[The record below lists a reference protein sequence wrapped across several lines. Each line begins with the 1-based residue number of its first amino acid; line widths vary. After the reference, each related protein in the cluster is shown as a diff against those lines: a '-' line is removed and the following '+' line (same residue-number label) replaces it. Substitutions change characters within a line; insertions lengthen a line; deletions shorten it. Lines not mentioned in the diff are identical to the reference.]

1 MGGMTRFSRWAAIGL
16 AAASCF
22 GQAPK
27 KTTAPVKPATAVK
40 PVAPPS
46 FDKPKFEAFV
56 RHLLLWGPQ
65 IGVAVADPEPS
76 DMPGFRQVKVTGSY
90 QKVSLDEMFY
100 VSEDGQ
106 KIVRG
111 TVYQLGKSPFSA
123 ELAKLK
129 TDLQP
134 SIGTPGAPVVI
145 VLFSD
150 FQCNFCRDEAKQL
163 RANLIKTY
171 PKEVRLY
178 FKDFPIE
185 QLHPWAKPA
194 AISGRCIFRQNPAAF
209 WEYHDWIFDKQA
221 EITPETLK
229 TKVTEWMKG
238 KELDAAQ
245 FSACF
250 DNKSTLPEIE
260 ASMAEARNLRVTSTP
275 TMFVNGRMLPGSLQF
290 QQLKGIIDF
299 ELEYAKTTGEGG
311 EKCCELTLPVPGK
324 K

>member
-1 MGGMTRFSRWAAIGL
+1 MTKPSRWVALAL
-16 AAASCF
+16 AAATCF
-22 GQAPK
+22 GQTQKSPAPAAK
-27 KTTAPVKPATAVK
+27 VPAAARTAPSPT
-40 PVAPPS
+40 
-46 FDKPKFEAFV
+46 FDKAKFEAFV

-65 IGVAVADPEPS
+65 IGVAVAEPQPS
-76 DMPGFRQVKVTGSY
+76 EMPGFRLVKVTGSY
-90 QKVSLDEMFY
+90 QKVSLDEIFY
-100 VSEDGQ
+100 VSSDGR

-111 TVYQLGKSPFSA
+111 TLFDIAKNPFAA
-123 ELAKLK
+123 EIAKLK

-134 SIGTPGAPVVI
+134 SFGTPGAPVVL

-150 FQCNFCRDEAKQL
+150 FQCAYCREEAKQI

-194 AISGRCIFRQNPAAF
+194 SIAGRCVFRQDAAAF
-209 WEYHDWIFDKQA
+209 WDYHDWIFDKQA
-221 EITPETLK
+221 EITPETLR
-229 TKVTEWMKG
+229 TKVTEWVQGKG
-238 KELDAAQ
+238 LDAGQ
-245 FSACF
+245 FTACF
-250 DNKSTLPEIE
+250 DNKSTLGEVE
-260 ASMAEARNLRVTSTP
+260 KSLAEGKELRVSSTP
-275 TMFVNGRMLPGSLQF
+275 TMFVNGRQIPGSVPF

-299 ELEYAKTTGEGG
+299 ELEYAKTSGENA